1 MKNAFI
7 ENLVNYSHFPIPII
21 AIGIRTACTGDV
33 TISKTTDGGMK
44 TTFHMYL
51 LKFGLPIIF
60 FIPMR
65 SSFGKYA

>member
-1 MKNAFI
+1 MKNAFN
-7 ENLVNYSHFPIPII
+7 ENLVDYSHFPIPII

-33 TISKTTDGGMK
+33 TISKTTAGGMK

-51 LKFGLPIIF
+51 LKFGLPINF